1 MYIPFLSQTDLIL
14 DNNRQLIIGGKI
26 EVFDPVSNTPVN
38 IYTYD
43 GSNELYTIA
52 PNPVYLN
59 GESRPEHTYFCD
71 RLVLCRLYKYIGN
84 FSDPRVDD
92 DTNNWLFIR
101 EWNGAFTED
110 AVKNDTIIYGI
121 ESLTEA
127 NTGLGSVTVVGYYN
141 EHDCEARTYYWDANC
156 TQTPDNGYIIKSN
169 DKDTGRWILKF
180 DGEYLPSTY
189 YGVYPGSEANINAL
203 LTYVDA
209 VGTASTKT
217 APGVYFVRGDYK
229 ASSVALT
236 TSKKLLI
243 DNDSSFTRASITSST
258 DITVIGGETRHFI
271 TDLYGVKTAHSSWYK
286 SLQGFLDS
294 GAKEL
299 IFDQN
304 INVTQAPVLTKNT
317 TLHNVHLV
325 NNTNMYA
332 GWMGFNN
339 FMLTLDRCTVDDHLF
354 YPSTSRIFFQNM
366 LVTDRYFY
374 VPTVQNMDISRI
386 NCDDFNFNLC
396 NFDNAEIYLK
406 WMYQKGNTDIDMQ
419 GRLVSDIDYA
429 PSLIGLHNCR
439 FNTLTLNDSSKE
451 VFLENCQGTIRS
463 VNVKSLVVNKCRL
476 TVDVDVT
483 LNGGILNIVDS
494 EISGSGTFIAGNT
507 FALNIERS
515 NVSQNITFPYITS
528 PASQYFDIIIDN
540 SNVTGTIEVKK
551 LTMTNSKAGTVKI
564 YGSVGSI
571 WPEIGNVK
579 LENNVIDDF
588 GFFTVTGY
596 EHNVSSCI
604 FVQTRIINNT
614 FNNSFTCP
622 FYVTDSESKKY
633 EFIARVPFHNFFY
646 RGNNGLCP
654 IDSTQLVTQLPYT
667 DGAYQD
673 ANEHTWN
680 LELKHTFRMFVPG
693 ERLILGTALGSK
705 MVNLEVN
712 DDTRSVNAIPKSN
725 FGMFHAGSQ
734 ESSDNDYF
742 LMCLATDYHADNPSI
757 TNAVITQIN
766 STVGA

>member
-1 MYIPFLSQTDLIL
+1 MYIPFLSQEDIIL
-14 DNNRQLIIGGKI
+14 DNNGKI
-26 EVFDPVSNTPVN
+26 IPGAKISVFDPVSNTPVN

-59 GESRPEHTYFCD
+59 GDSRPEHTYFCD

-92 DTNNWLFIR
+92 DTNNWLYVR

-110 AVKNDTIIYGI
+110 TVKNDTIIYGI

-141 EHDCEARTYYWDANC
+141 DHDCEARTYYWDANC
-156 TQTPDNGYIIKSN
+156 TQTPDNGYIVKSN

-203 LTYVDA
+203 LTYVDT
-209 VGTASTKT
+209 VGTASMKT

-243 DNDSSFTRASITSST
+243 DNESSFTRASITSST
-258 DITVIGGETRHFI
+258 DIKVIGGETNHFI
-271 TDLYGVKTAHSSWYK
+271 TDLYGVKVAHISWYK
-286 SLQGFLDS
+286 TLQGFFDS

-339 FMLTLDRCTVDDHLF
+339 FMLTLDRCKVDDHLF

-396 NFDNAEIYLK
+396 NFDNAAIYLK
-406 WMYQKGNTDIDMQ
+406 WKYQKGVTDIDMQ

-463 VNVKSLVVNKCRL
+463 VNVKSLAVNKCRL
-476 TVDVDVT
+476 TVDIDVT
-483 LNGGILNIVDS
+483 LNGGILDIVDS
-494 EISGSGTFIAGNT
+494 EISGSGTLSAGNQ

-515 NVSQNITFPYITS
+515 NVSQNITFPYITN

-564 YGSVGSI
+564 YGSVGSM
-571 WPEIGNVK
+571 PEIGNVK

-596 EHNVSSCI
+596 EHIVSNCA
-604 FVQTRIINNT
+604 FVQTRIVNNT

-622 FYVTDSESKKY
+622 FYVTGSDSKKY

-646 RGNNGLCP
+646 RDNHGQCP
-654 IDSTQLVTQLPYT
+654 IDSTQLVTTLPYT

-673 ANEHTWN
+673 ADEHTWN
-680 LELKHTFRMFVPG
+680 LELTHTFRMFVPG
-693 ERLILGTALGSK
+693 ERLVKGTILGAK
-705 MVNLEVN
+705 MVEFFTTYGSGTEGIAPVN
-712 DDTRSVNAIPKSN
+712 Y
-725 FGMFHAGSQ
+725 GLFHAGSQ
-734 ESSDNDYF
+734 DNSDNDYF
-742 LMCLATDYHADNPSI
+742 LMCLATDYPALAN
-757 TNAVITQIN
+757 TVITFIN

>member
-1 MYIPFLSQTDLIL
+1 MLVSFLSQADLIL
-14 DNNRQLIIGGKI
+14 DNNGNIIPGAKI
-26 EVFDPVSNTPVN
+26 EVFDPVSNTSVD

-43 GSNELYTIA
+43 GSNERYTIA

-59 GESRPEHTYFCD
+59 VQSRPEHTYFCD

-92 DTNNWLFIR
+92 DTNNWLYVR
-101 EWNGAFTED
+101 EWNGSFTED
-110 AVKNDTIIYGI
+110 TLKNDTIIYGI
-121 ESLTEA
+121 ESLT
-127 NTGLGSVTVVGYYN
+127 NTNTDLGSVTVVGYYN
-141 EHDCEARTYYWDANC
+141 DHDCEARTYYWDANC
-156 TQTPDNGYIIKSN
+156 TQTPDNGYIVRSN

-203 LTYVDA
+203 LTYVDF
-209 VGTASTKT
+209 VGTDSIKT

-236 TSKKLLI
+236 TAKKVLI
-243 DNDSSFTRASITSST
+243 DNNSSFTRASITSST
-258 DITVIGGETRHFI
+258 DITVIGGETNHFI
-271 TDLYGVKTAHSSWYK
+271 TDLYGVKVAHSTWYK
-286 SLQGFLDS
+286 TLQGFLDS
-294 GAKEL
+294 GAKEMF
-299 IFDQN
+299 FDQN

-325 NNTNMYA
+325 NNTNMYV

-339 FMLTLDRCTVDDHLF
+339 FMLTLDRCKVDDHLF

-374 VPTVQNMDISRI
+374 KPTVQNMDISHI

-396 NFDNAEIYLK
+396 NFDNAAIYLK

-419 GRLVSDIDYA
+419 GRIVSDIDFA
-429 PSLIGLHNCR
+429 PSLTGLHNCR
-439 FNTLTLNDSSKE
+439 FNTLTMNDSSKL
-451 VFLENCQGTIRS
+451 VFLENCQGTIRK
-463 VNVKSLVVNKCRL
+463 VNVKTLLVHKCKL
-476 TVDVDVT
+476 TIDVDVT
-483 LNGGILNIVDS
+483 LNGGILDIVDS
-494 EISGSGTFIAGNT
+494 ELSGSGVFNAGNSY
-507 FALNIERS
+507 ALNIERS
-515 NVSQNITFPYITS
+515 NVSQNITFPYITN

-564 YGSVGSI
+564 YGSVGSAL
-571 WPEIGNVK
+571 PEIGNVK

-588 GFFTVTGY
+588 GFFTVTNF
-596 EHNVSSCI
+596 ESTVSDCV
-604 FVQTRIINNT
+604 FVNTRIVNNT

-622 FYVTDSESKKY
+622 YYVTDSESKKY
-633 EFIARVPFHNFFY
+633 EFISRVPFHNFFY

-654 IDSTQLVTQLPYT
+654 IDSTQLVTTLPYT

-693 ERLILGTALGSK
+693 ERLILGTMLGAK
-705 MVNLEVN
+705 MIEFF
-712 DDTRSVNAIPKSN
+712 TSYGSGTEAINPIDY
-725 FGMFHAGSQ
+725 GLFHAGSQ
-734 ESSDNDYF
+734 DNSDNDYF
-742 LMCLATDYHADNPSI
+742 LMCLATDYPALAN
-757 TNAVITQIN
+757 TVITFIN

>member
-1 MYIPFLSQTDLIL
+1 MYISFLSQEDLIL
-14 DNNRQLIIGGKI
+14 DNNGNIIPGAKI
-26 EVFDPVSNTPVN
+26 SVYDPVSNTPVD
-38 IYTYD
+38 IYTHD
-43 GSNELYTIA
+43 GSNESYTIA

-59 GESRPEHTYFCD
+59 IQSRPEHTYFCD

-92 DTNNWLFIR
+92 DTNNWLFQR
-101 EWNGAFTED
+101 EWNGAFTQD
-110 AVKNDTIIYGI
+110 TAKNDTIIFGI

-127 NTGLGSVTVVGYYN
+127 NTALGSVTVVGYYN
-141 EHDCEARTYYWDANC
+141 DRDCEARTYYWDANC
-156 TQTPDNGYIIKSN
+156 SQSPDNGYIVKSN

-209 VGTASTKT
+209 VGTKSTKT

-236 TSKKLLI
+236 TAKKLLI
-243 DNDSSFTRASITSST
+243 DNDSSFTRVSITSST
-258 DITVIGGETRHFI
+258 DIKVIGGETNHFI

-286 SLQGFLDS
+286 TLQGFLDS

-299 IFDQN
+299 IFDEYN
-304 INVTQAPVLTKNT
+304 NFTQAPVMTKNT

-325 NNTNMYA
+325 NNTKMYV

-339 FMLTLDRCTVDDHLF
+339 FTLTLDRCTVDDHLF

-374 VPTVQNMDISRI
+374 APTVQNMDISRI

-429 PSLIGLHNCR
+429 PSLTGLHNCR
-439 FNTLTLNDSSKE
+439 FNSLTLNDTSKS
-451 VFLENCQGTIRS
+451 VFLENCQGALRS
-463 VNVKSLVVNKCRL
+463 VNSANLHIYDCRL
-476 TVDVDVT
+476 TLDT
-483 LNGGILNIVDS
+483 NLLLAPGGILHINESTITGHGDIQPGTHFALLVEHS
-494 EISGSGTFIAGNT
+494 TLEPSITCPEISNPG
-507 FALNIERS
+507 
-515 NVSQNITFPYITS
+515 V
-528 PASQYFDIIIDN
+528 PAYSIIIKN
-540 SNVTGTIEVKK
+540 STVSGDIELKK
-551 LTMTNSKAGTVKI
+551 LEMYNSKAGTVKI
-564 YGSVGSI
+564 YGSVGSAM
-571 WPEIGNVK
+571 PVIGNVK

-588 GFFTVTGY
+588 GFFTVTNF
-596 EHNVSSCI
+596 ESIISNCV
-604 FVQTRIINNT
+604 FVQTRIVNNT

-633 EFIARVPFHNFFY
+633 EFIARVPFHDFFY
-646 RGNNGLCP
+646 RGNNGQCP
-654 IDSTQLVTQLPYT
+654 IDSTQLVTTLPYT
-667 DGAYQD
+667 DGAYED
-673 ANEHTWN
+673 AEQHTWS

-693 ERLILGTALGSK
+693 ERLILGTTLGAK
-705 MVNLEVN
+705 MVELFTAYGGGTEAIAPVN
-712 DDTRSVNAIPKSN
+712 Y
-725 FGMFHAGSQ
+725 GLFHAGSQ
-734 ESSDNDYF
+734 DNSDNDYF
-742 LMCLATDYHADNPSI
+742 LMCLATTYPALAN
-757 TNAVITQIN
+757 TVITFIN

>member
-1 MYIPFLSQTDLIL
+1 MYIPFLSQEDLIL
-14 DNNRQLIIGGKI
+14 DNNRQIIPGGKI

-92 DTNNWLFIR
+92 DTNDWLFIR
-101 EWNGAFTED
+101 EWNGAYTED
-110 AVKNDTIIYGI
+110 TVKNDTIIYGI
-121 ESLTEA
+121 EALTTA

-141 EHDCEARTYYWDANC
+141 EHDCEARTYYWDASC
-156 TQTPDNGYIIKSN
+156 TQTPDNGYIVKSN

-236 TSKKLLI
+236 TAKKVLI
-243 DNDSSFTRASITSST
+243 DNGSSFTRASITSST
-258 DITVIGGETRHFI
+258 DIKVIGGETNHFI
-271 TDLYGVKTAHSSWYK
+271 TDLIGVKVAHSSWYK

-299 IFDQN
+299 IFDQQL
-304 INVTQAPVLTKNT
+304 NVTQAPVLTKNT

-325 NNTNMYA
+325 NNTDMYA
-332 GWMGFNN
+332 GWIGFNN

-374 VPTVQNMDISRI
+374 APTVQNMDISRI

-396 NFDNAEIYLK
+396 NFDNAAIYLK
-406 WMYQKGNTDIDMQ
+406 WKYQKGVTDIDME

-439 FNTLTLNDSSKE
+439 FNTLTLNDSNKS

-463 VNVKSLVVNKCRL
+463 VNVKTLTINKCKL
-476 TVDVDVT
+476 TIDIDVT
-483 LNGGILNIVDS
+483 LNGGILDIVDS
-494 EISGSGTFIAGNT
+494 ELSGSGVLSAGNQ

-515 NVSQNITFPYITS
+515 NVSQNITFPYITN
-528 PASQYFDIIIDN
+528 PASQYYDIIIDN

-551 LTMTNSKAGTVKI
+551 LTMTNSKAGTIKI
-564 YGSVGSI
+564 YGSVGSS
-571 WPEIGNVK
+571 PAIGNVK

-588 GFFTVTGY
+588 GFFTVTNF
-596 EHNVSSCI
+596 ESTISNCV
-604 FVQTRIINNT
+604 FVQTRIVNNT

-622 FYVTDSESKKY
+622 FYVTDSESNKH
-633 EFIARVPFHNFFY
+633 EFISRTGAHDFLY
-646 RGNNGLCP
+646 RGNNGQCP
-654 IDSTQLVTQLPYT
+654 IDSTQLVTTLPYT

-693 ERLILGTALGSK
+693 ERLVLGTTLGAK
-705 MVNLEVN
+705 MVEFF
-712 DDTRSVNAIPKSN
+712 TTYGSSTEAIHPSN
-725 FGMFHAGSQ
+725 YGLFHAGSQ
-734 ESSDNDYF
+734 DNSGNDYF
-742 LMCLATDYHADNPSI
+742 HMALATDYPALAN
-757 TNAVITQIN
+757 TVITQIN
-766 STVGA
+766 MNGV

>member
-110 AVKNDTIIYGI
+110 TVKNDTIIYGI

-127 NTGLGSVTVVGYYN
+127 NTELGTVTVVGYWN
-141 EHDCEARTYYWDANC
+141 NTDCEARTYYWDANC
-156 TQTPDNGYIIKSN
+156 TQTPDNGYIVKSN

-203 LTYVDA
+203 LTYVDS
-209 VGTASTKT
+209 VGTASIKT

-258 DITVIGGETRHFI
+258 DIKVIGGKTNHFI

-299 IFDQN
+299 IFDDSN
-304 INVTQAPVLTKNT
+304 NFTQAPVMTKNT
-317 TLHNVHLV
+317 TLSNVHLV
-325 NNTNMYA
+325 NNTNAYA
-332 GWMGFNN
+332 NWMGFNN
-339 FMLTLDRCTVDDHLF
+339 FTLTLDRCTVDDHLF

-374 VPTVQNMDISRI
+374 VPTVQNIDISRI

-396 NFDNAEIYLK
+396 NFDNAAIYLK
-406 WMYQKGNTDIDMQ
+406 WKYQKGVTDIDMQ
-419 GRLVSDIDYA
+419 GRLVSDIDFA
-429 PSLIGLHNCR
+429 PSLTGLHNCR
-439 FNTLTLNDSSKE
+439 FNTLTLNDSSKS

-463 VNVKSLVVNKCRL
+463 VNVKTLKIQKCMLTIDVN
-476 TVDVDVT
+476 VT
-483 LNGGILNIVDS
+483 LNGGILDIVDS
-494 EISGSGTFIAGNT
+494 EISGSGTLSAGNQ

-515 NVSQNITFPYITS
+515 NVSQNITFPYITN

-564 YGSVGSI
+564 YGSVGSV
-571 WPEIGNVK
+571 PSIGNVK

-596 EHNVSSCI
+596 EHVVSSCT

-633 EFIARVPFHNFFY
+633 EFIARTGAHDFLY
-646 RGNNGLCP
+646 RGNSGQCP
-654 IDSTQLVTQLPYT
+654 IDSTQLVTTLPYT

-673 ANEHTWN
+673 ADEHTWN
-680 LELKHTFRMFVPG
+680 LELTHTFRMFVPG
-693 ERLILGTALGSK
+693 ERLVKGTILGAK
-705 MVNLEVN
+705 MVEFF
-712 DDTRSVNAIPKSN
+712 TTYGSGQEAINPIN
-725 FGMFHAGSQ
+725 YGLFHAGSQ
-734 ESSDNDYF
+734 DNSDNDYF
-742 LMCLATDYHADNPSI
+742 LMCLATDYPALAN
-757 TNAVITQIN
+757 TVITFIN

>member
-1 MYIPFLSQTDLIL
+1 MYIPFLNQSDLIL
-14 DNNRQLIIGGKI
+14 DNNGKIIPGGKI

-59 GESRPEHTYFCD
+59 GESRPVHTYFCD

-110 AVKNDTIIYGI
+110 TFKNDTILYGI
-121 ESLTEA
+121 ESLTDA
-127 NTGLGSVTVVGYYN
+127 NTALGTVTVVGYYN
-141 EHDCEARTYYWDANC
+141 DHDCEARTYYWDANC
-156 TQTPDNGYIIKSN
+156 TQTPDNGYIVKSN

-189 YGVYPGSEANINAL
+189 YGVYPGSEANVNAL
-203 LTYVDA
+203 LTYVDT

-236 TSKKLLI
+236 TAKKLLI
-243 DNDSSFTRASITSST
+243 DNNSSFTRASITSST
-258 DITVIGGETRHFI
+258 DIKVIGGETNHFI
-271 TDLYGVKTAHSSWYK
+271 TDLIGVKTAHSSWYK

-325 NNTNMYA
+325 NNTDMYA

-354 YPSTSRIFFQNM
+354 YPSTARIFFQNM

-374 VPTVQNMDISRI
+374 APTVQNMDISHI

-396 NFDNAEIYLK
+396 NFDNAAIYLK
-406 WMYQKGNTDIDMQ
+406 WKYQKGYTDINME
-419 GRLVSDIDYA
+419 GRIVSDIDFA
-429 PSLIGLHNCR
+429 PSLTGLHNCR
-439 FNTLTLNDSSKE
+439 FNTLTLNDSSKS

-463 VNVKSLVVNKCRL
+463 VNVKSLAVHKCKL
-476 TVDVDVT
+476 TIDVDVT
-483 LNGGILNIVDS
+483 LNGGILDIVDS
-494 EISGSGTFIAGNT
+494 ELSGSGTFSAGSS

-515 NVSQNITFPYITS
+515 NVSQNITFSHITD
-528 PASQYFDIIIDN
+528 PATQYYDIIIDN
-540 SNVTGTIEVKK
+540 SNVTGDIEVKK
-551 LTMTNSKAGTVKI
+551 LTMTNSKAGTIKI
-564 YGSVGSI
+564 YGASGASGI
-571 WPEIGNVK
+571 IGNVK

-588 GFFTVTGY
+588 GFFTVTNF
-596 EHNVSSCI
+596 ESTVNNCT
-604 FVQTRIINNT
+604 FVQTRIVNNT

-633 EFIARVPFHNFFY
+633 EFISRT
-646 RGNNGLCP
+646 GNHEYLYKGNHGQCP
-654 IDSTQLVTQLPYT
+654 IDSTQLVTTLPYT

-673 ANEHTWN
+673 ADEHTWN
-680 LELKHTFRMFVPG
+680 LELTHTFRMFLPG
-693 ERLILGTALGSK
+693 ERLLKGTILGSK
-705 MVNLEVN
+705 MVELFTAYGSGTE
-712 DDTRSVNAIPKSN
+712 AINPLN
-725 FGMFHAGSQ
+725 YGLFHAGSQ
-734 ESSDNDYF
+734 DNSGNDYF
-742 LMCLATDYHADNPSI
+742 HMCLATDYPALAN
-757 TNAVITQIN
+757 TVITFIN
-766 STVGA
+766 TQGA

>member
-26 EVFDPVSNTPVN
+26 EVYDPVSNTPVDV
-38 IYTYD
+38 YVYD

-110 AVKNDTIIYGI
+110 AVKNDTILYGI

-127 NTGLGSVTVVGYYN
+127 NTDLGSVTVVGYYN
-141 EHDCEARTYYWDANC
+141 DHDCEARTYYWDANC
-156 TQTPDNGYIIKSN
+156 TQTPDNGYIVKSN

-203 LTYVDA
+203 LTYVDS
-209 VGTASTKT
+209 VGTASIKT

-243 DNDSSFTRASITSST
+243 DNNSSFTRASITSST
-258 DITVIGGETRHFI
+258 DITVIGGETNHYI
-271 TDLYGVKTAHSSWYK
+271 TDLYGVKKAHISWYK
-286 SLQGFLDS
+286 TLQGFLDS

-366 LVTDRYFY
+366 LVTDRYFIK
-374 VPTVQNMDISRI
+374 PTVQNLDISRI

-396 NFDNAEIYLK
+396 NFDNAAIYLK
-406 WMYQKGNTDIDMQ
+406 WKYQKGVTDIDME

-463 VNVKSLVVNKCRL
+463 VNVKTLKIQKCMLTIDVN
-476 TVDVDVT
+476 VT
-483 LNGGILNIVDS
+483 LNGGVLDIVDS
-494 EISGSGTFIAGNT
+494 ELSGSGTFSAGNQ

-515 NVSQNITFPYITS
+515 NVSQNITFPYITN

-564 YGSVGSI
+564 YGAVGSM
-571 WPEIGNVK
+571 PAIGNVK

-596 EHNVSSCI
+596 EHIVSNCA
-604 FVQTRIINNT
+604 FVQTRIVNNT

-622 FYVTDSESKKY
+622 FYVTGSDSKKY
-633 EFIARVPFHNFFY
+633 EFISRMPFHDFFY
-646 RGNNGLCP
+646 RGNHGLCP
-654 IDSTQLVTQLPYT
+654 IDSTQLVTTLPYT

-673 ANEHTWN
+673 ADEHTWN
-680 LELKHTFRMFVPG
+680 LELTHTFRMFVPG
-693 ERLILGTALGSK
+693 ERLVKGTILGAK
-705 MVNLEVN
+705 MVELFTTYGSGTEGIAPVN
-712 DDTRSVNAIPKSN
+712 Y
-725 FGMFHAGSQ
+725 GLFHAGSQ
-734 ESSDNDYF
+734 DNSDNDYF
-742 LMCLATDYHADNPSI
+742 LMCLATDYPALAN
-757 TNAVITQIN
+757 TVITFIN

>member
-1 MYIPFLSQTDLIL
+1 MYISFLSQADLIL
-14 DNNRQLIIGGKI
+14 DNNENIIPGGKI
-26 EVFDPVSNTPVN
+26 EAFDPVSNNKVD

-43 GSNELYTIA
+43 GSNERYTIA

-101 EWNGAFTED
+101 EWNGSFTED
-110 AVKNDTIIYGI
+110 TVKNDTIIYGI
-121 ESLTEA
+121 ESLTKA

-141 EHDCEARTYYWDANC
+141 DHDCEARTYYWDANC
-156 TQTPDNGYIIKSN
+156 TQTPDNGYIVKSN

-203 LTYVDA
+203 LTYVDS
-209 VGTASTKT
+209 VGTASMKT
-217 APGVYFVRGDYK
+217 ATGVYFVRGGYK

-243 DNDSSFTRASITSST
+243 DNESSFTRASITSSS
-258 DITVIGGETRHFI
+258 DIKVIGGETNHYI

-286 SLQGFLDS
+286 TLQGFLDS

-339 FMLTLDRCTVDDHLF
+339 FMLTLDRCIVDDHLF

-374 VPTVQNMDISRI
+374 VPTVQNIDISRI

-396 NFDNAEIYLK
+396 NFDNASVYLK
-406 WMYQKGNTDIDMQ
+406 WMYQKGYTDIDMQ

-439 FNTLTLNDSSKE
+439 FNTLALNDSSKE

-463 VNVKSLVVNKCRL
+463 VNVKTLAIHKCRL
-476 TVDVDVT
+476 TIDVDVT

-494 EISGSGTFIAGNT
+494 EISGNGTLSAGNQ

-515 NVSQNITFPYITS
+515 NVSQNITFPYITN

-564 YGSVGSI
+564 YGASGASVL
-571 WPEIGNVK
+571 IGNVK

-588 GFFTVTGY
+588 GFFTVTNFEGTV
-596 EHNVSSCI
+596 NNCT

-622 FYVTDSESKKY
+622 FYVTDSKSKKY
-633 EFIARVPFHNFFY
+633 EFISRTGAHDFLY
-646 RGNNGLCP
+646 RGNNGQCP
-654 IDSTQLVTQLPYT
+654 IDSTQLVTTLPYS
-667 DGAYQD
+667 DGSYED
-673 ANEHTWN
+673 ADGHTWS
-680 LELKHTFRMFVPG
+680 LELTHTFRMFVPG
-693 ERLILGTALGSK
+693 ERLILGTTLGAK
-705 MVNLEVN
+705 MVEFFTTYGSGTEAIAPVN
-712 DDTRSVNAIPKSN
+712 Y
-725 FGMFHAGSQ
+725 GLFHTGSQ
-734 ESSDNDYF
+734 DNSDNDYF
-742 LMCLATDYHADNPSI
+742 LMCLATDYPALAN
-757 TNAVITQIN
+757 TVITFIN

>member
-1 MYIPFLSQTDLIL
+1 MMIPFLNQEDIFL
-14 DNNRQLIIGGKI
+14 DNNGKIIPGGKI

-43 GSNELYTIA
+43 GSNEQYTIA

-59 GESRPEHTYFCD
+59 GDSRPEHTYFCD

-92 DTNNWLFIR
+92 DTNDWLFIR

-110 AVKNDTIIYGI
+110 SVKNDTILYGI
-121 ESLTEA
+121 ESLKEA

-141 EHDCEARTYYWDANC
+141 DHDCASRTYYWDANC

-189 YGVYPGSEANINAL
+189 YGVYPGSEANINSL

-209 VGTASTKT
+209 VGTASVKT

-229 ASSVALT
+229 DSSVALT
-236 TSKKLLI
+236 TAKKVLI
-243 DNDSSFTRASITSST
+243 DNNSSFTRASITSST
-258 DITVIGGETRHFI
+258 DIKVIGGETNHFI

-286 SLQGFLDS
+286 TLQGFLDS

-304 INVTQAPVLTKNT
+304 INVTQAPVLSKNT

-325 NNTNMYA
+325 NNTDMYA

-366 LVTDRYFY
+366 LVTDRYFFK
-374 VPTVQNMDISRI
+374 PTVQNMDISRI

-396 NFDNAEIYLK
+396 NFDNAAIYLK
-406 WMYQKGNTDIDMQ
+406 WKYQKGVTDIDME
-419 GRLVSDIDYA
+419 GRLVSDIDFA
-429 PSLIGLHNCR
+429 PSLTGLHNCR
-439 FNTLTLNDSSKE
+439 FNTLTLDDSNKS

-463 VNVKSLVVNKCRL
+463 ANVETLKIQKCMLTIDVN
-476 TVDVDVT
+476 VT
-483 LNGGILNIVDS
+483 LNGGILDIVDS
-494 EISGSGTFIAGNT
+494 ELSGNGTFSAGSS

-515 NVSQNITFPYITS
+515 NVSQNIASTNITNPS
-528 PASQYFDIIIDN
+528 TQYYDIIIDN
-540 SNVTGTIEVKK
+540 SNVTGDIEVKK
-551 LTMTNSKAGTVKI
+551 LKMTNSKAGTVKI
-564 YGSVGSI
+564 YGASGATVL
-571 WPEIGNVK
+571 IGNVT

-588 GFFTVTGY
+588 GFFTVTNF
-596 EHNVSSCI
+596 ESTVNNCT
-604 FVQTRIINNT
+604 FVQTRIVNNT

-622 FYVTDSESKKY
+622 FYVTDSESNKR
-633 EFIARVPFHNFFY
+633 EFISRAGNHEYLY
-646 RGNNGLCP
+646 RGNHGHCP
-654 IDSTQLVTQLPYT
+654 IDSTQLVTTLPYT

-673 ANEHTWN
+673 ADEHTWN

-693 ERLILGTALGSK
+693 ERLVKGTILGAK
-705 MVNLEVN
+705 MVEFHTTYGSGTEAIAPVN
-712 DDTRSVNAIPKSN
+712 Y
-725 FGMFHAGSQ
+725 GLFHAGSQ
-734 ESSDNDYF
+734 DNSGNDYF
-742 LMCLATDYHADNPSI
+742 LMCLATNYPALAN
-757 TNAVITQIN
+757 TVITFIN
-766 STVGA
+766 MNGV

>member
-1 MYIPFLSQTDLIL
+1 MMVPFLSQDDLIL
-14 DNNRQLIIGGKI
+14 DNNRQIIPGGKI
-26 EVFDPVSNTPVN
+26 EVFDPVSNTHVN

-43 GSNELYTIA
+43 GSNERYTIA
-52 PNPVYLN
+52 TNPIYLN
-59 GESRPEHTYFCD
+59 LQSRPEHTYFCD

-92 DTNNWLFIR
+92 DTENWMFER
-101 EWNGAFTED
+101 EWNGAFTQD
-110 AVKNDTIIYGI
+110 TVKNDTIIYGI

-127 NTGLGSVTVVGYYN
+127 NTDLGSVTVVGYYN
-141 EHDCEARTYYWDANC
+141 DYDCEARTYYWDANC
-156 TQTPDNGYIIKSN
+156 TQTPDNGYIVKSN

-203 LTYVDA
+203 LTYVDS

-236 TSKKLLI
+236 TAKKVLI

-258 DITVIGGETRHFI
+258 DITVIGGETNHFI

-304 INVTQAPVLTKNT
+304 INVTQAPVMTKNT

-325 NNTNMYA
+325 NNTNMCV

-339 FMLTLDRCTVDDHLF
+339 YMLTLDRCTVDEHLF

-374 VPTVQNMDISRI
+374 APTVQNMDISRI

-396 NFDNAEIYLK
+396 NFDNAAIYLK

-419 GRLVSDIDYA
+419 GRLVSDIDFA

-439 FNTLTLNDSSKE
+439 FNTLTLNDSSKS

-463 VNVKSLVVNKCRL
+463 VNVKTLTINKCKL
-476 TVDVDVT
+476 TIDVDVT
-483 LNGGILNIVDS
+483 LNGGILDIVDS
-494 EISGSGTFIAGNT
+494 ELSGSGTISAGNSY
-507 FALNIERS
+507 ALNIERS
-515 NVSQNITFPYITS
+515 NVSQNITFPNITN
-528 PASQYFDIIIDN
+528 PASQNYDIIIDN

-564 YGSVGSI
+564 YGSVVN
-571 WPEIGNVK
+571 PMPVIGNVK

-596 EHNVSSCI
+596 EQVVSNCI

-633 EFIARVPFHNFFY
+633 EFIARVPFHDFFY

-654 IDSTQLVTQLPYT
+654 IDSTQLVTTLPYT

-673 ANEHTWN
+673 DNGHTWN

-705 MVNLEVN
+705 MVEFFTTYGSGTEAIAPVN
-712 DDTRSVNAIPKSN
+712 YGLFR
-725 FGMFHAGSQ
+725 AGSQ
-734 ESSDNDYF
+734 DNSDNDYF
-742 LMCLATDYHADNPSI
+742 LMCLATTYPALDN
-757 TNAVITQIN
+757 TVITFIN
-766 STVGA
+766 STVGV

>member
-1 MYIPFLSQTDLIL
+1 MYISFLSQADLIL
-14 DNNRQLIIGGKI
+14 DNNGSIIPGGKI
-26 EVFDPVSNTPVN
+26 DVFDPVSNTTVDV
-38 IYTYD
+38 YVYD
-43 GSNELYTIA
+43 GANDRYVIST
-52 PNPVYLN
+52 NPIYLN
-59 GESRPEHTYFCD
+59 GASRPEHTYFCD

-92 DTNNWLFIR
+92 DTNNWAYVR
-101 EWNGAFTED
+101 EWNGSYTED
-110 AVKNDTIIYGI
+110 TVKNDTILYGI
-121 ESLTEA
+121 ESLTTA
-127 NTGLGSVTVVGYYN
+127 NTDLGSVTVVGYYN
-141 EHDCEARTYYWDANC
+141 NHDCEARTYYWDDKC
-156 TQTPDNGYIIKSN
+156 TQTPDNGYIVKSN
-169 DKDTGRWILKF
+169 DKDIGRWILKF

-203 LTYVDA
+203 LTYVDT
-209 VGTASTKT
+209 VGTASIKT
-217 APGVYFVRGDYK
+217 APGVYFVRGNYK

-236 TSKKLLI
+236 TAKKVLI
-243 DNDSSFTRASITSST
+243 DNGSSFTRASITSST
-258 DITVIGGETRHFI
+258 DIKVIGGATNHFI
-271 TDLYGVKTAHSSWYK
+271 TDLIGVKVAHSSWYK

-304 INVTQAPVLTKNT
+304 VNVTQAPVLTKNT
-317 TLHNVHLV
+317 SLHNVHLV

-374 VPTVQNMDISRI
+374 APTVKNMDISRI

-419 GRLVSDIDYA
+419 GRIVSDIDYA

-439 FNTLTLNDSSKE
+439 FNTLTLNDSSKS

-463 VNVKSLVVNKCRL
+463 VNIKTLTINKCKL
-476 TVDVDVT
+476 TIDVNIT
-483 LNGGILNIVDS
+483 LNGGVLDIVDS
-494 EISGSGTFIAGNT
+494 ELSGSGVFSAGNT

-515 NVSQNITFPYITS
+515 SVSQNITFPYITN

-564 YGSVGSI
+564 YGSVGSSM
-571 WPEIGNVK
+571 PAIGNVK

-588 GFFTVTGY
+588 GFFTVTNF
-596 EHNVSSCI
+596 ESTVSNCV
-604 FVQTRIINNT
+604 FVQTRIVNNT

-622 FYVTDSESKKY
+622 FYVTDSVSNKY
-633 EFIARVPFHNFFY
+633 EFISRTGAHDYLY
-646 RGNNGLCP
+646 RGNNGMCP

-667 DGAYQD
+667 DGAYKD
-673 ANEHTWN
+673 ANEHGWG

-693 ERLILGTALGSK
+693 ERLILGTALGAK

-712 DDTRSVNAIPKSN
+712 DDTLSVNAIPKSN
-725 FGMFHAGSQ
+725 FGIFHAGSQ
-734 ESSDNDYF
+734 DSSDNDYF
-742 LMCLATDYHADNPSI
+742 LMCMATDYHADNPSI

-766 STVGA
+766 STVGV

>member
-1 MYIPFLSQTDLIL
+1 MYISFLSQADLIL
-14 DNNRQLIIGGKI
+14 DNNGNIIPGAKI
-26 EVFDPVSNTPVN
+26 EVFDPVSNTPVDV
-38 IYTYD
+38 YVYD
-43 GSNELYTIA
+43 GANERYVIST
-52 PNPVYLN
+52 NPVYLN
-59 GESRPEHTYFCD
+59 AESRPEHTYFCD

-92 DTNNWLFIR
+92 DTNNWAYVR
-101 EWNGAFTED
+101 EWNGSFTED
-110 AVKNDTIIYGI
+110 TVKNDTILYGI
-121 ESLTEA
+121 EALADA
-127 NTGLGSVTVVGYYN
+127 NTDLGSLTVVGYYN
-141 EHDCEARTYYWDANC
+141 DHDCEARTYYWDANC
-156 TQTPDNGYIIKSN
+156 TQTPDNGYIVKSN
-169 DKDTGRWILKF
+169 NKDTGRWILKF

-189 YGVYPGSEANINAL
+189 YGVYPGSEANVNAL

-209 VGTASTKT
+209 VGTASIKT

-236 TSKKLLI
+236 TAKKILI
-243 DNDSSFTRASITSST
+243 DNHSSFTRASITSST
-258 DITVIGGETRHFI
+258 DITVIGGETNHFI
-271 TDLYGVKTAHSSWYK
+271 TDLIGVKVAHSSWYK

-294 GAKEL
+294 GAKKL

-325 NNTNMYA
+325 NNTNMYV

-374 VPTVQNMDISRI
+374 APTVQNMDISRI

-396 NFDNAEIYLK
+396 NFDNAAVYLK
-406 WMYQKGNTDIDMQ
+406 WKYQRGVTDIDME
-419 GRLVSDIDYA
+419 GRLVSDIDFA

-439 FNTLTLNDSSKE
+439 FNTLTLNDSSKS

-463 VNVKSLVVNKCRL
+463 VNVKTLAIHKCKLTIDVN
-476 TVDVDVT
+476 VT
-483 LNGGILNIVDS
+483 LNGGVLDIVDS
-494 EISGSGTFIAGNT
+494 ELSGSGVFNAGNQ

-515 NVSQNITFPYITS
+515 SISQNITFPYITN
-528 PASQYFDIIIDN
+528 PASQYYDIIIDN

-564 YGSVGSI
+564 YGSVGSM
-571 WPEIGNVK
+571 PEIGNVK

-588 GFFTVTGY
+588 GFFTVTNF
-596 EHNVSSCI
+596 ESTVNNCTFI
-604 FVQTRIINNT
+604 QTRIINNT

-633 EFIARVPFHNFFY
+633 EFISRTGAHDYLY

-654 IDSTQLVTQLPYT
+654 IDSAQLLTKLPYN
-667 DGAYQD
+667 DGTYKD
-673 ANEHTWN
+673 ANEHGWG

-693 ERLILGTALGSK
+693 ERLILGTALGAK

-712 DDTRSVNAIPKSN
+712 DNTLSVNAIPKSN
-725 FGMFHAGSQ
+725 FGIFHAGSQ
-734 ESSDNDYF
+734 DSSDNDYF

-757 TNAVITQIN
+757 TNAVITMIN
-766 STVGA
+766 IQGV